1 MYQLGISEPRPSQSV
16 IIGRNA
22 MIRIT
27 DDEGKSEAEDSSG
40 LLIILIF
47 SFNGDLWARDI

>member
-27 DDEGKSEAEDSSG
+27 DDEGKSASRRE
-40 LLIILIF
+40 L
-47 SFNGDLWARDI
+47 DIVVDC

>member
-27 DDEGKSEAEDSSG
+27 DDEGKSEAEES
-40 LLIILIF
+40 
-47 SFNGDLWARDI
+47 